1 MHLFHTWG
9 SPLWEYTVSPYCFFH
24 LLNSLPSFCSIEAFI
39 FKLVITLRCFHAN
52 SYLIFRD
59 QTVYLA
65 IRNLII
71 SLWCFNPCRILTVKR
86 CCQHLL
92 LRGLTRVRLC
102 TIDVPQI
109 LTFAVRKGL
118 VNLGAIKRPLP
129 KPTKDASTYLSHIG
143 TLPPEYSCQKV

>member
-1 MHLFHTWG
+1 ML
-9 SPLWEYTVSPYCFFH
+9 
-24 LLNSLPSFCSIEAFI
+24 
-39 FKLVITLRCFHAN
+39 
-52 SYLIFRD
+52 FRD

-71 SLWCFNPCRILTVKR
+71 SLWCFNPRRILTVER

-109 LTFAVRKGL
+109 LNFAVRKGL
-118 VNLGAIKRPLP
+118 VNLGAIKRPLS
-129 KPTKDASTYLSHIG
+129 KPLKDSSAFLCHAG
-143 TLPPEYSCQKV
+143 TLPPEYSDQKVRD